1 MDLELRSEEN
11 SEDSNSET
19 EVLTLDGG
27 KGHYEWNY
35 DGYHPDDNFV
45 TQKAVDFELTDEEV
59 EGLKLYIKDHA
70 LNEDLEE
77 IESTGEMG
85 RAVTLELTVNINGEE
100 STVHIEGMS
109 DMWGSGGDST
119 NVTNF
124 ATIEAVQDL
133 IYTIKDLGGL
143 YEEN

>member
-19 EVLTLDGG
+19 ELLTLDGG
-27 KGHYEWNY
+27 RGRYEWNY
-35 DGYHPDDNFV
+35 DGYHPDADFV
-45 TQKAVDFELTDEEV
+45 TEKKFDFELTDEEV

-70 LNEDLEE
+70 LNQDLEE
-77 IESTGEMG
+77 IQSTSEIG
-85 RAVTLELTVNINGEE
+85 RAVTLLLTVQINGVE
-100 STVHIEGMS
+100 SVVHLEGMS
-109 DMWGSGGDST
+109 DMWGEGDDKS
-119 NVTNF
+119 NLEN
-124 ATIEAVQDL
+124 AALIETVQDL